1 MASLRD
7 LRATRTRA
15 LATTAVD
22 PKSVHGNRG
31 SSSVDGSERDDDG
44 PDSYDREALPKID
57 DIVGLHY
64 RLVRP
69 LGEGNFGKVYLAERI
84 DVPEHHVALKIL
96 PKSLYA
102 GRNVERELVMLAT
115 VGHPNMVQ
123 MKDHGMTESYVW
135 LTMPV
140 YEGETLGER
149 LERGPLEFRE
159 AYDIFLP
166 IARAIEALH
175 QAGLRHQDI
184 KPDNIFLARFAG
196 RLHPVL
202 LDLGVAAEKDST
214 FIAGTAL
221 YAAPEQLLAIIG
233 VPGAIALTEKMDTY
247 CFGATLLMALVGEAR
262 FPGAK
267 ATTRDEIVLSH
278 RDRAMEPLR
287 GCLPRLEG
295 NAREMLERKLASWM
309 SLEPEERPSINDVAE
324 GLDVL
329 LEPEREIERAEV
341 AAKERQKRIL
351 GRWRIGALL
360 FFIAA
365 VGMVVFGFY
374 KRQSLRLA
382 SDLERA
388 QKEGAKSFDKLDTCR
403 ASFDVERQEHQ
414 TCEADRE
421 RERSENEQTIS
432 ALSKK
437 DDSCT
442 SITTELTSMR
452 TRLTT
457 DVATCR
463 DELKTEKAERTAVEL
478 EKTRLGEEC
487 TADKSKLEASVQ
499 TCTEGRASDAKAAES
514 EKQVCEEARA
524 RCVSDLDTCEKNAP
538 VYPIP
543 SSTGTPTASPPPTQK
558 PPPTGEPVS
567 TGAPTA
573 PPTTPPTVPPPPP
586 PTPADDDPYSG

>member
-22 PKSVHGNRG
+22 PKSGDRG
-31 SSSVDGSERDDDG
+31 EDDA

-64 RLVRP
+64 RLVSH

-84 DVPEHHVALKIL
+84 DVPEHRVALKIL
-96 PKSLYA
+96 PRSLYA
-102 GRNVERELVMLAT
+102 GRNVERELIMLAT

-123 MKDHGMTESYVW
+123 MKDHGMTENYVW

-166 IARAIEALH
+166 IARAVEALH
-175 QAGLRHQDI
+175 GAGLRHQDI

-202 LDLGVAAEKDST
+202 LDLGVAAEKDSS
-214 FIAGTAL
+214 FVAGTAL

-247 CFGATLLMALVGEAR
+247 CFAATLLMALVGESR

-278 RDRAMEPLR
+278 RDRAQEPLR

-295 NAREMLERKLASWM
+295 NARDMLEKRLGAWM
-309 SLEPEERPSINDVAE
+309 ALEPEERPGITAVAE
-324 GLDVL
+324 GLEVL
-329 LEPEREIERAEV
+329 LEPEREIERAEI
-341 AAKERQKRIL
+341 AAKEAQRRTL
-351 GRWRIGALL
+351 ARTRIGALV
-360 FFIAA
+360 FFIVAA
-365 VGMVVFGFY
+365 SLVVFGFY

-414 TCEADRE
+414 TCEADRD
-421 RERSENEQTIS
+421 RERVENEQTIA

-437 DDSCT
+437 DDNCT
-442 SITTELTSMR
+442 SIANELTSMR
-452 TRLTT
+452 TRLTN
-457 DVATCR
+457 DVASCR
-463 DELKTEKAERTAVEL
+463 DELKSEKAEKNATEL
-478 EKTRLGEEC
+478 EKVKLGEEC
-487 TADKSKLEASVQ
+487 TADKTKLEASVQ
-499 TCTEGRASDAKAAES
+499 SCTEGRATDAKTAQSERQVCEDAKA
-514 EKQVCEEARA
+514 K
-524 RCVSDLDTCEKNAP
+524 CVVDLDACEKATP
-538 VYPIP
+538 VYPPVGPGPGPVVPHPPGSSDPGPAP
-543 SSTGTPTASPPPTQK
+543 STTSV
-558 PPPTGEPVS
+558 PV
-567 TGAPTA
+567 T
-573 PPTTPPTVPPPPP
+573 PPTTPPTAPPTVPPPTVPP
-586 PTPADDDPYSG
+586 PTDDPYSG

>member
-1 MASLRD
+1 MASLRE

-22 PKSVHGNRG
+22 PKSGDRG
-31 SSSVDGSERDDDG
+31 EDDA

-69 LGEGNFGKVYLAERI
+69 LGEGNFGKVYLAERV

-96 PKSLYA
+96 PRSLYA
-102 GRNVERELVMLAT
+102 GRNVERELIMLAT

-123 MKDHGMTESYVW
+123 MKDHGMTENYVW

-166 IARAIEALH
+166 IARAVEALH
-175 QAGLRHQDI
+175 SAGLRHQDI
-184 KPDNIFLARFAG
+184 KPDNIFLAQFAG

-202 LDLGVAAEKDST
+202 LDLGVAAEKDSS

-247 CFGATLLMALVGEAR
+247 CFAATLLMALVGENR

-278 RDRAMEPLR
+278 RDRATEPLR
-287 GCLPRLEG
+287 GSLPRLEG
-295 NAREMLERKLASWM
+295 NARDMLEKKLGAWM
-309 SLEPEERPSINDVAE
+309 ALEPEERPGITAVAE

-329 LEPEREIERAEV
+329 LEPEREIERAEI
-341 AAKERQKRIL
+341 AAKEGQRRTL
-351 GRWRIGALL
+351 ARTRIGALV
-360 FFIAA
+360 FFLVAA
-365 VGMVVFGFY
+365 SLVVFGIN
-374 KRQSLRLA
+374 KRQALRLA

-388 QKEGAKSFDKLDTCR
+388 QKEGASSFDKLETCS

-414 TCEADRE
+414 TCERDRE
-421 RERSENEQTIS
+421 RERAENEQTIS
-432 ALSKK
+432 ALSRK
-437 DDSCT
+437 DDNCT
-442 SITTELTSMR
+442 AITTELTSMR
-452 TRLTT
+452 TRLTN
-457 DVATCR
+457 DVSTCR
-463 DELKTEKAERTAVEL
+463 DELKTEKAEKVAVEA
-478 EKTRLGEEC
+478 EKTKLGEEHAAEK
-487 TADKSKLEASVQ
+487 TKLEASVQ
-499 TCTEGRASDAKAAES
+499 TCTDGRAADVKAAQA
-514 EKQVCEEARA
+514 EKQVCEDARVK
-524 RCVSDLDTCEKNAP
+524 CVADLDTCEAAQP
-538 VYPIP
+538 VYP
-543 SSTGTPTASPPPTQK
+543 PPTSGAGGNVPPVQ
-558 PPPTGEPVS
+558 PSGTGDPGLPPTS
-567 TGAPTA
+567 SPTVPPTTSPTV
-573 PPTTPPTVPPPPP
+573 PPTTPPATAQPPS
-586 PTPADDDPYSG
+586 DDPYSG

>member
-22 PKSVHGNRG
+22 PKSGDRG
-31 SSSVDGSERDDDG
+31 EDDA
-44 PDSYDREALPKID
+44 PDSYDREAMPKID

-84 DVPEHHVALKIL
+84 DVPEHTVALKIL

-102 GRNVERELVMLAT
+102 GRNVERELIMLAT

-166 IARAIEALH
+166 IARAVEALH

-247 CFGATLLMALVGEAR
+247 CFAATLLMALVGENR

-278 RDRAMEPLR
+278 RDRAHEPLR

-295 NAREMLERKLASWM
+295 NARDMLEQKLAAWM
-309 SLEPEERPSINDVAE
+309 ALEPEERPDITSVAE
-324 GLDVL
+324 GLEVL

-341 AAKERQKRIL
+341 AAKERQKRVL
-351 GRWRIGALL
+351 GRWRMGALL
-360 FFIAA
+360 FFIVAS
-365 VGMVVFGFY
+365 GLVVFGFF

-414 TCEADRE
+414 TCEADRD
-421 RERSENEQTIS
+421 RERNENEQTIA
-432 ALSKK
+432 ALSRK
-437 DDSCT
+437 DDNCT
-442 SITTELTSMR
+442 SITSELTSMR
-452 TRLTT
+452 TRLTN
-457 DVATCR
+457 DVTTCR
-463 DELKTEKAERTAVEL
+463 DELKTEKAEKQLVEV
-478 EKTRLGEEC
+478 EKTKLGEEC
-487 TADKSKLEASVQ
+487 TAEKTKLESSVQ
-499 TCTEGRASDAKAAES
+499 TCTEGRTTDQRTAES
-514 EKQVCEEARA
+514 EKQVCEEAKN
-524 RCVSDLDTCEKNAP
+524 RCVAELDTCEKNTP
-538 VYPIP
+538 VYPNP
-543 SSTGTPTASPPPTQK
+543 SGTGG
-558 PPPTGEPVS
+558 PPPTGTGTGRPPPTGDPVPS
-567 TGAPTA
+567 QTQTPTA
-573 PPTTPPTVPPPPP
+573 PPTTPPTAPPTSPPTVPPVPN
-586 PTPADDDPYSG
+586 DDPYSG